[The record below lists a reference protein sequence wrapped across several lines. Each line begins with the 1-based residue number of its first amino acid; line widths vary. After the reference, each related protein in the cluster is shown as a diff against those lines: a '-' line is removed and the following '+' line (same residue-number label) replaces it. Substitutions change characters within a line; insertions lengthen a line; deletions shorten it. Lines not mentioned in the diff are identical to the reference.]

1 MIYTYG
7 IGIARDLDIR
17 RVGTSEDPYKV
28 YIYNGLTAVSNDEI
42 LEGIESGNPP
52 RNKVGNDILE
62 LDGYKIGNI
71 ANMFV
76 KILQGD
82 EKLFL
87 EKIAYKEPEHNEI
100 KYFEFDG
107 TSFENST
114 LTIKLSDRNGI
125 KRSIICQDPKCFYE
139 NIKCSEILEKKQQ
152 LMGMKNLVD
161 QIYKVEEC
169 TELEKFKSEEKK
181 TTKKMTLDEFKKQKI
196 KIGKYEFNM
205 GATVEEIIDMLIS
218 KGEIK
223 SERSFNFYE
232 VEGLNINNCRI
243 LKVNRSEG
251 EVFVFYNSMS
261 AIRDLTE
268 IWKKTKEIKDV
279 VEKAKREEYKK
290 LKNAEYKGE
299 NKEQY
304 LKIITYGGMDFD
316 DFLNRKV
323 CFAGNQGISHGDI
336 LKLKNDKEFIALCN
350 IIEGAKKGKTNEE
363 IKKELDGIFSKP
375 DSSEDDDEICFY
387 YLQDEDIA
395 TLKKFKIYEIGVK
408 KYLVTRPLDNIQDIE
423 TLEKVFSGNY
433 IKCENN
439 KLNYKFLQE
448 MGGTPVSKLDNARSS
463 DHISY
468 KMKLIVDIS
477 RTIKQNKNEDKLTIV
492 KALIKQS
499 WDSNDLPGRAVSS
512 CLDQL
517 ASLGIITKAEVET
530 LMSDLE
536 TVLK

>member
-1 MIYTYG
+1 
-7 IGIARDLDIR
+7 
-17 RVGTSEDPYKV
+17 
-28 YIYNGLTAVSNDEI
+28 
-42 LEGIESGNPP
+42 
-52 RNKVGNDILE
+52 
-62 LDGYKIGNI
+62 
-71 ANMFV
+71 
-76 KILQGD
+76 
-82 EKLFL
+82 
-87 EKIAYKEPEHNEI
+87 
-100 KYFEFDG
+100 
-107 TSFENST
+107 
-114 LTIKLSDRNGI
+114 
-125 KRSIICQDPKCFYE
+125 
-139 NIKCSEILEKKQQ
+139 
-152 LMGMKNLVD
+152 
-161 QIYKVEEC
+161 
-169 TELEKFKSEEKK
+169 
-181 TTKKMTLDEFKKQKI
+181 
-196 KIGKYEFNM
+196 
-205 GATVEEIIDMLIS
+205 
-218 KGEIK
+218 
-223 SERSFNFYE
+223 
-232 VEGLNINNCRI
+232 
-243 LKVNRSEG
+243 
-251 EVFVFYNSMS
+251 
-261 AIRDLTE
+261 
-268 IWKKTKEIKDV
+268 
-279 VEKAKREEYKK
+279 
-290 LKNAEYKGE
+290 
-299 NKEQY
+299 
-304 LKIITYGGMDFD
+304 MDFD
-316 DFLNRKV
+316 NFLNGKV

-336 LKLKNDKEFIALCN
+336 LKLKNDEEVVALFN
-350 IIEGAKKGKTNEE
+350 IIKGATKEKTNEE

-395 TLKKFKIYEIGVK
+395 TLKKFKIFEIGVK